1 MDRRRFIKSA
11 GALST
16 LPILPMV
23 GFAHQQSSLATSS
36 FPTTIMHG
44 SLRASAGQLELL
56 SGQLPEDIFGHI
68 FMTEGIS
75 LEENQLTPNGR
86 GALTRIDFSPSGVSY
101 MRKTIDTPSAIM
113 QEHVTAPFD
122 KFCLLGGTVYF
133 SINLGFMNYCNTAPN
148 YMGNNR
154 FALSYEGG
162 IPFEFDATTLELV
175 TPIGEVN
182 EWHSSLPPF
191 AELLAPD
198 KWLFP
203 QIRTTGHPY
212 FDLENQECYTINYG
226 GNMGDSGLK
235 NGFIRLIHWDLQGPF
250 DAWQVIG
257 RNGENAYITA
267 TSHSLNVTRKHILI
281 FETAA
286 RVENARIMGIR
297 SVTPQKHRT
306 PVWIIRKSDLHIGQS
321 IVFAD
326 YLELDF
332 DTSDIM
338 CNYNDDGDI
347 ITLYGQYLGAMDKS
361 EPQFDWESL
370 YFGGRVDENVAGYP
384 AAPVDVGGLIRARIQ
399 VNAISTSEI
408 KGDFQLIRDESLCWD
423 MNDPAYRGHFQF
435 PETFEHIYWAAV
447 GYRPEH
453 LVKRVAKAYE
463 NYPNRLYDNE
473 SLPQTAMPSALIH
486 MDCISMS
493 ISDSYQFPEDCVM
506 RTPQFMARPDSV
518 TQDDGYIFTA
528 VVRKFPTNDQ
538 LNGKELWV
546 FDGKDLAQGP
556 LCILA
561 HSDLDFATTNHAL
574 WVPEI
579 GPRPPLAY
587 KSDLNRHFSD
597 KMSRHSKEVQEI
609 LTNYILPKFV

>member
-1 MDRRRFIKSA
+1 MDRRRFIKTAGVLSA
-11 GALST
+11 
-16 LPILPMV
+16 LPMV
-23 GFAHQQSSLATSS
+23 SFGHEQSQLAGSS
-36 FPTTIMHG
+36 FPTSIMHG
-44 SLRASAGQLELL
+44 SLTESADELTVL
-56 SGQLPEDIFGHI
+56 SGQLPQDVFGHVL
-68 FMTEGIS
+68 MTEGIS

-86 GALTRIDFSPSGVSY
+86 GALTRVDFSADSAAFT
-101 MRKTIDTPSAIM
+101 RKMINTPSAIM

-122 KFCLLGGTVYF
+122 KFALLGGTVYF
-133 SINLGFMNYCNTAPN
+133 SMNLGFMNYCNTAPN

-162 IPFEFDATTLELV
+162 MPFEFDATTLELV
-175 TPIGEVN
+175 TPIGQPW

-191 AELLAPD
+191 ADLLAPD

-203 QIRTTGHPY
+203 QVRTTGHPY
-212 FDLENQECYTINYG
+212 FDLENEQCFTINYG
-226 GNMGDSGLK
+226 GNMGESGLK
-235 NGFIRLIHWDLQGPF
+235 NGFIRLIRWDLSGPF
-250 DAWQVIG
+250 DSWQVIG

-267 TSHSLNVTRKHILI
+267 TSHSLNVTRNHILI

-297 SVTPQKHRT
+297 TVTAQKHRT
-306 PVWIIRKSDLHIGQS
+306 PVWIIRKADLHFGQS

-338 CNYNDDGDI
+338 CNYQDDGDI

-370 YFGGRVDENVAGYP
+370 YFGGRVDSDIAGYP
-384 AAPVDVGGLIRARIQ
+384 AAPVDIGGLVRARIQ
-399 VNAISTSEI
+399 VNAVSSEEI
-408 KGDFQLIRDESLCWD
+408 KGDFEVIRDQSLCWD

-463 NYPNRLYDNE
+463 DYPNRYYQNE
-473 SLPQTAMPSALIH
+473 TLPQSAQPSALIH
-486 MDCISMS
+486 MDCSRMV

-506 RTPQFMARPDSV
+506 RTPQFMARKNS
-518 TQDDGYIFTA
+518 TAQDDGYIFTA
-528 VVRKFPTNDQ
+528 VVRKEPSQGQFT
-538 LNGKELWV
+538 GKEFWL
-546 FDGKDLAQGP
+546 FDAKNLSRGP
-556 LCILA
+556 VCILGSA
-561 HSDLDFATTNHAL
+561 KLDFATSNHAL

-587 KSDLNRHFSD
+587 KADLNSYFQDRLDCH
-597 KMSRHSKEVQEI
+597 SRQVQEV
-609 LTNYILPKFV
+609 LTSYVLPKFT